1 MFYLCK
7 QHFGPISIDLY
18 KTQKYRDIWG
28 LKPNYVLIEFY
39 INGGTWR
46 YFRDTWSATLKYM
59 LGVFFTPSIYLC
71 SLFVLVEPNLADKI
85 GNSLSPLLGHPIITL
100 PARTTTTAAVAATT
114 FG

>member
-1 MFYLCK
+1 MK
-7 QHFGPISIDLY
+7 ESVASRELY
-18 KTQKYRDIWG
+18 KTQKKGDIWG
-28 LKPNYVLIEFY
+28 LEPNYVHIEFY
-39 INGGTWR
+39 TNGGTWR
-46 YFRDTWSATLKYM
+46 YFRDTWSATHKYM
-59 LGVFFTPSIYLC
+59 LGVFLPQAYIFFG